1 MQTQTGAA
9 LENLWLACQPEIPAP
24 GKWTKLGSILS
35 FLVLGFNC
43 CHCLEPIYK
52 LSLEEFKAKKKNT
65 ETQTQK
71 DQGEGEELDPAVC
84 SDLHWSAV
92 FGKRSKNGLILTSS
106 GKVKFHAL
114 ALAMMQEVTRY
125 LTNWRLTAGSR
136 QNRQSLKAPPLLDI
150 ANPKF
155 SPHIM
160 VLQYLTSLLR
170 GEGRALLICPSSGSV
185 LEWERNNKDEV
196 RIWRR
201 VIMYVQGWIYR
212 RHLLFAEEPPIS
224 TLAP

>member
-1 MQTQTGAA
+1 MRRKKHGD
-9 LENLWLACQPEIPAP
+9 PDP
-24 GKWTKLGSILS
+24 KD
-35 FLVLGFNC
+35 
-43 CHCLEPIYK
+43 
-52 LSLEEFKAKKKNT
+52 EE
-65 ETQTQK
+65 
-71 DQGEGEELDPAVC
+71 EGEELDPALT
-84 SDLHWSAV
+84 SDLNWSAV
-92 FGKRSKNGLILTSS
+92 HGKRSKNGVILTSS
-106 GKVKFHAL
+106 GKVKFHVL

-125 LTNWRLTAGSR
+125 LTNWHLTAGSR

-155 SPHIM
+155 SPYIM
-160 VLQYLTSLLR
+160 LLQYLTSLLS
-170 GEGRALLICPSSGSV
+170 GEGRVLLICPSSCSV